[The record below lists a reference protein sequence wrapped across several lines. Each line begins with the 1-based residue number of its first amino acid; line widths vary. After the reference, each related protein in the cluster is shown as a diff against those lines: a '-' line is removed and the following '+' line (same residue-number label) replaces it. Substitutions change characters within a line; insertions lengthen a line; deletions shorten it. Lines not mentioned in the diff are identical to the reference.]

1 MKELIKLNTSEGGK
15 KTVSAKELYL
25 GLDLNE
31 KNWSRW
37 YPTNITNNEFFR
49 EGYDWRRVG
58 YILEGSLHNDE
69 NSKGGRPSID
79 FEISLEF
86 AKHIAMMARTEKSH
100 QFRNYFL
107 MCEAKLKEQQNM
119 IGIKLSP
126 MEILETQFKALKE
139 QKEEIEGV
147 KKKVDKVSN
156 NFEEYK
162 ENSPLFNVECD
173 ELQKALQAKGV
184 QILGGKSS
192 QAYQDK
198 SLRTK
203 LYTDIQREIKRQ
215 FQIHSYKAL
224 KRSQLSIALEI
235 IDKYSAPLVV
245 QDEIVLTN
253 NQIEMG
259 CK

>member
-1 MKELIKLNTSEGGK
+1 MNELIKLNTSEGGK

-25 GLDLNE
+25 GLGLN
-31 KNWSRW
+31 KTNWSRW
-37 YPTNITNNEFFR
+37 YPKNIYGNDFFR
-49 EGYDWRRVG
+49 EGID
-58 YILEGSLHNDE
+58 YIGVRHNDE
-69 NSKGGRPSID
+69 GNETID
-79 FEISLEF
+79 FAISLEF

-119 IGIKLSP
+119 IGVKLSP

-162 ENSPLFNVECD
+162 ENSPLFGIEC
-173 ELQKALQAKGV
+173 ETLQKALQAKGV

-203 LYTDIQREIKRQ
+203 LYSDIQREIKRQ

-224 KRSQLSIALEI
+224 KRSQLNIALEI
-235 IDKYSAPLVV
+235 IDKYAAPLVV